1 METIEMNK
9 ARFFRS
15 IKTNQVNHECEVAKN
30 SNIVNREECEKN
42 EYIRKITKNNDI
54 TEK

>member
-1 METIEMNK
+1 MNK

-15 IKTNQVNHECEVAKN
+15 IKTNQVNHECKVAKN
-30 SNIVNREECEKN
+30 SNIVNREKCEKN
-42 EYIRKITKNNDI
+42 EYIREIIKDNDI